1 MMVPPDRLL
10 GFAAAAFVL
19 IAIPGPSVMFEISR
33 SIALGRRAGLAT
45 VAGNAAGE
53 MVQAVAVAIGIGSII
68 QRSDPL
74 FTVVKVIGVGYIILL
89 GVRAIRDRR
98 ALSSALDAA
107 VGPRSDR
114 RILFEGFVVGATN
127 PKSLVFFAAVLPQ
140 FVVVQSGFV
149 AAQLAVLGFVFVLIA
164 LLSDSA
170 WVFVAGTARDWF
182 ARSPRRLEVVGGA
195 GGLLMIAVGI
205 RLAFTGRED

>member
-1 MMVPPDRLL
+1 MVPVDRLL

-19 IAIPGPSVMFEISR
+19 IVIPGPSVLFEISR
-33 SIALGRRAGLAT
+33 SVALGRRAGLAT

-53 MVQAVAVAIGIGSII
+53 MVQAAAVAIGIGSII
-68 QRSDPL
+68 QRSQPL

-89 GVRAIRDRR
+89 GIRALRDRR
-98 ALSSALDAA
+98 SLSRALDTA
-107 VGPRSDR
+107 VVPRSDR
-114 RILFEGFVVGATN
+114 RIFLEGFVVGATN

-140 FVVVQSGFV
+140 FVVAESGFV

-195 GGLLMIAVGI
+195 GGPMMIAVGV
-205 RLAFTGRED
+205 RLAFTGRRD

>member
-98 ALSSALDAA
+98 ALSSVLGIA
-107 VGPRSDR
+107 VAPRSDH
-114 RILFEGFVVGATN
+114 RILLEGFVVGATN
-127 PKSLVFFAAVLPQ
+127 AKSLVFFAAVLPRSSSCNPGSSLRSSPS
-140 FVVVQSGFV
+140 SGSSSF
-149 AAQLAVLGFVFVLIA
+149 
-164 LLSDSA
+164 
-170 WVFVAGTARDWF
+170 
-182 ARSPRRLEVVGGA
+182 
-195 GGLLMIAVGI
+195 
-205 RLAFTGRED
+205 

>member
-1 MMVPPDRLL
+1 MMIPPDRLL

-19 IAIPGPSVMFEISR
+19 IVIPGPSVLFEISR

-68 QRSDPL
+68 QRSEPL

-98 ALSSALDAA
+98 ALSRALDAA
-107 VGPRSDR
+107 VVPRSDR

>member
-1 MMVPPDRLL
+1 MMVPSDRLL

-19 IAIPGPSVMFEISR
+19 IVIPGPSVLFEISR

-68 QRSDPL
+68 QRSEPL
-74 FTVVKVIGVGYIILL
+74 FTVVKVIGV
-89 GVRAIRDRR
+89 
-98 ALSSALDAA
+98 
-107 VGPRSDR
+107 
-114 RILFEGFVVGATN
+114 TK

-149 AAQLAVLGFVFVLIA
+149 AAQLAVLGFVLLLIA

-182 ARSPRRLEVVGGA
+182 ARSQRRLEVVGGA
-195 GGLLMIAVGI
+195 GGL
-205 RLAFTGRED
+205 R

>member
-1 MMVPPDRLL
+1 MVPPDRLL

-19 IAIPGPSVMFEISR
+19 IVIPGPSVLFEISR

-68 QRSDPL
+68 QRSEPL

-107 VGPRSDR
+107 VAPRSDR

>member
-19 IAIPGPSVMFEISR
+19 IVIPGPSVLFEISR

-68 QRSDPL
+68 QRSEPL

-98 ALSSALDAA
+98 ALSSALNAA
-107 VGPRSDR
+107 VAPRSDR
-114 RILFEGFVVGATN
+114 RILFEGFVVGATK

-140 FVVVQSGFV
+140 FVVVQSGSV

-170 WVFVAGTARDWF
+170 WVLVAGTARDWF

>member
-19 IAIPGPSVMFEISR
+19 IVIPGPSVLFEISR

-68 QRSDPL
+68 QRSEPL

>member
-1 MMVPPDRLL
+1 VMVPPDRLL

-19 IAIPGPSVMFEISR
+19 IVIPGPSVLFEISR

-68 QRSDPL
+68 QRSEPL

-107 VGPRSDR
+107 VAPRSDR
-114 RILFEGFVVGATN
+114 RILLEGFVVGATN

>member
-19 IAIPGPSVMFEISR
+19 IVIPGPSVLFEISR

-68 QRSDPL
+68 QRSEPL

-98 ALSSALDAA
+98 ALSSALGAA
-107 VGPRSDR
+107 VAPRSDR
-114 RILFEGFVVGATN
+114 RILLEGFVVGATN